1 MDLLVF
7 IAVLTAAACH
17 AGWNA
22 LLKLHLEPIISTAL
36 VAVASG
42 LIALPLVL
50 ALDLPSA
57 AAWPYVLASVVI
69 HVGYFLALA
78 EAYQHGDLG
87 QVYPIA
93 RGTAPLVTA
102 VVASLVL
109 GEALGPLG
117 WAGVTVVAVGV
128 LLLSVRPRRHARP
141 LHGRSVFFALLTS
154 LTITAYTLVDGIGA
168 RLAGSPAAY
177 TAWLFLLSGV
187 AMGLYGLL
195 RIGRERLVDALKD
208 NWSVAAGGAALSFT
222 AYAIAIW
229 AMTVA
234 PIALVAALRETSVL
248 FAALLSTL
256 LLREPWPAARIAA
269 TLMVLAGVLLLRV
282 R

>member
-7 IAVLTAAACH
+7 VAVLAAAACH

-22 LLKLHLEPIISTAL
+22 LLKLHLEPIVSTVL
-36 VAVASG
+36 VATASG

-78 EAYQHGDLG
+78 EAYRHGDLG

-102 VVASLVL
+102 LVASLVL

-128 LLLSVRPRRHARP
+128 LLLSVRPRRHAPP
-141 LHGRSVFFALLTS
+141 LHGRSVLFALLTA

-177 TAWLFLLSGV
+177 TAWLFLLSAV

-195 RIGRERLVDALKD
+195 RIRRERLVDALKD
-208 NWSVAAGGAALSFT
+208 NWPVAAGGAALSFT